1 MVLISKGLVFITKEI
16 KMICLHISKKKK
28 EEGMGPAEEE
38 RGLGGKSGD
47 TYRTGSHKHSV
58 KQPVFS
64 LRKRPQGL
72 WVFTRVLFLTS
83 PA

>member
-1 MVLISKGLVFITKEI
+1 
-16 KMICLHISKKKK
+16 
-28 EEGMGPAEEE
+28 MGTIEDE
-38 RGLGGKSGD
+38 RGLGGKSGE
-47 TYRTGSHKHSV
+47 TYHTGAHQHSV